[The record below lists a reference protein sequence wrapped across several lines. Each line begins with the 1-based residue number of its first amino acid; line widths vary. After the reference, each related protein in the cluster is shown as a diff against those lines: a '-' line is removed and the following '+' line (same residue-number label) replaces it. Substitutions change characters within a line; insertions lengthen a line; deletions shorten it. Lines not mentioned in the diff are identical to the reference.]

1 MPIVY
6 SCETTFLLAHQENRS
21 QLNLLTLVDLQVRMH
36 MTGTMPETVITK
48 LAITVCVCMCMF
60 LYVCVCVALIYS
72 SYVHVCSQYLAS
84 WVLVDMVN

>member
-21 QLNLLTLVDLQVRMH
+21 QLNLLTLVDLRVRTH

-60 LYVCVCVALIYS
+60 LYVCMCVLHSFILAMS
-72 SYVHVCSQYLAS
+72 MYVHSTL
-84 WVLVDMVN
+84 LVGCW